1 MFFFGK
7 KKIEIAPVDDATL
20 IVNYKQTGDLMYI
33 GELYKK
39 YSKQVLGVCIFY
51 FKDKDESK
59 DHVMQIFDKLIVEL
73 KDKQID
79 NFKGW
84 LGFVVRN
91 YCISILRKQKTDKK
105 RLNDYYEHE
114 YTMQNE
120 DAEIA
125 LNEIKDEELTLG
137 LLNESLNELKKG
149 QKECIEL
156 FFLKNKSYHEIVA
169 QTSYSLN
176 EVKSYIQNGKRNLKI
191 ILLEKKELLKSPHT
205 NEK

>member
-7 KKIEIAPVDDATL
+7 KKIEIIDDATL
-20 IVNYKQTGDLMYI
+20 IVNYKQTGDLTYI

-39 YSKQVLGVCIFY
+39 YAKQVLGVCIFY
-51 FKDKDESK
+51 FKDKDEAK

-73 KDKQID
+73 KEKNVE

-91 YCISILRKQKTDKK
+91 YCISVIRKQKTEQK

-114 YTMQNE
+114 YSLYTE
-120 DAEIA
+120 DKELA
-125 LNEIKDEELTLG
+125 LSAINDEELSLG
-137 LLNESLNELKKG
+137 LLQESLNDLKKG

-156 FFLKNKSYHEIVA
+156 FYLKNKSYHEIVA
-169 QTSYSLN
+169 ISGYSLN

-191 ILLEKKELLKSPHT
+191 LLLEKKNSIKSTPG
-205 NEK
+205 K